1 MNEQA
6 IINELFNIIKELQA
20 IIAEKD
26 IKITDLKGE
35 LDIAEKMI
43 DEMANYI
50 GQDIRC
56 IRPEIECNK
65 MTHDCRDCVKEYFR
79 KKVSNE

>member
-1 MNEQA
+1 MSETD
-6 IINELFNIIKELQA
+6 INELFNIVKVLQ
-20 IIAEKD
+20 IVIAGKN
-26 IKITDLKGE
+26 IKITDLKCE
-35 LDIAEKMI
+35 LDIAEKII

>member
-1 MNEQA
+1 MSEEEKKA
-6 IINELFNIIKELQA
+6 IE
-20 IIAEKD
+20 
-26 IKITDLKGE
+26 DLRNK

-79 KKVSNE
+79 KKVEK